1 MLPESTAAKVL
12 RALEPYKLKKEGA
25 NKYRCHSPLRTGSDS
40 HAFTVTI
47 TDGENGM
54 YCDHADNDRGGS
66 LYELARHLGI
76 EVPTR
81 EVENTKRAY
90 TGLADYAKAHGI
102 PPDALPK
109 FAWKQVTYQNRPA
122 LEFKTTTGKRWR
134 FLDGKSPYYKSE
146 NGYQRCWY
154 PALDS
159 KTLSRI
165 ITGKPLVICN
175 GEISTIAGRYQDFA
189 AVCITGGEKG
199 EIPPDLMAQ
208 LADFM
213 SDATLDPQ
221 NPPLILIALDCDAA
235 GRKAAKAMESQLR
248 GAGYHAYAVDMGL
261 GKGGDLADFCM
272 LHGEHSLVAL
282 SDCPNLPDLPV
293 SNPLPERNWM
303 IVHASELENLP
314 PVEWLI
320 PGEIPKKGLCVIF
333 GQSGAG
339 KSFLSLDYALRLA
352 QNAPVVYIAA
362 EGESG
367 YPQRIAAWRK
377 HNHQGVGKLYI
388 CLGAVNIYDP
398 DDFEDFV
405 ASITQYHPC
414 LVVVDTLAM
423 CMSGDENDAKA
434 MGSVIRACKR
444 MMNELGCSV
453 AMVHHVNKGGIAER
467 GSTALRGACD
477 LMIKVSP
484 EDDIIRVECSKT
496 KDTAPFQPRYMK
508 LLPVDL
514 GTDADGRE
522 IASPVII
529 PAEKI
534 IQTKDDLLSPQQQK
548 ALITLIMPDQVYGA
562 TVGDIASMT
571 DMPQPSARRTLA
583 TLLRL
588 EFVSRTES
596 GKYQITES
604 GKQAL
609 LKSDHDPAI
618 KAIIQNSQP
627 QTSRS
632 ENGADRTDRADH
644 DRTSPMFEGGTNHNY
659 SAGN

>member
-1 MLPESTAAKVL
+1 MDLSNEIL
-12 RALEPYKLKKEGA
+12 RALQPYKVKKMGSE
-25 NKYRCHSPLRTGSDS
+25 YRCNSPFRAGSDS
-40 HAFTVTI
+40 QSFAVNFET
-47 TDGENGM
+47 GE
-54 YCDHADNDRGGS
+54 YYDHVDQVGGKLIS
-66 LYELARHLGI
+66 LARKLGI
-76 EVPTR
+76 VVPTT
-81 EVENTKRAY
+81 EVESSKRSY

-102 PPDALPK
+102 PPEVLPQVG
-109 FAWKQVTYQNRPA
+109 WKEVTYQNRPA
-122 LEFKTTTGKRWR
+122 LEFKTQTGRRWR
-134 FLDGKSPYYKSE
+134 FLDGNQPHYKSE
-146 NGYQRCWY
+146 NGYRRCWY
-154 PALDS
+154 HALDS
-159 KTLSRI
+159 KTLSRMI
-165 ITGKPLVICN
+165 AGKPLVICN
-175 GEISTIAGRYQDFA
+175 GEISTIVGRYYDLA
-189 AVCITGGEKG
+189 AASITGGEKG
-199 EIPPDLMAQ
+199 EIPPDLMDQ
-208 LADFM
+208 LVDFM
-213 SDATLDPQ
+213 GDANIDPDL
-221 NPPLILIALDCDAA
+221 PPLIIIALDCDAA
-235 GRKAAKAMESQLR
+235 GRKAAKAMEGQLR
-248 GAGYHAYAVDMGL
+248 AAGYHAFAVDMGL

-272 LHGEHSLVAL
+272 LHGDQSLTAL
-282 SDCPNLPDLPV
+282 STLPHLPDLAV
-293 SNPLPERNWM
+293 SNPLPERNWV

-352 QNAPVVYIAA
+352 QAGSVVYIAA

-367 YPQRIAAWRK
+367 YPQRIAAWRT
-377 HNHQGVGKLYI
+377 HNKQGVGNLYI

-405 ASITQYHPC
+405 TSITQYNPC

-434 MGSVIRACKR
+434 MGSVIRASKR
-444 MMNELGCSV
+444 MMNELSCSV
-453 AMVHHVNKGGIAER
+453 VMVHHVNKGGIAER

-477 LMIKVSP
+477 MMIKVSP

-496 KDTAPFQPRYMK
+496 KDTAAFQPRYMK
-508 LLPVDL
+508 LLPIIL

-548 ALITLIMPDQVYGA
+548 ALLLLIMPDQMYGA
-562 TVGDIASMT
+562 TVADVASLTEML
-571 DMPQPSARRTLA
+571 QPSARRTLA

-588 EFVSRTES
+588 QFVTRTES

-604 GKQAL
+604 GKKAL

-618 KAIIQNSQP
+618 RAIIENSQTKFSSQEEP
-627 QTSRS
+627 
-632 ENGADRTDRADH
+632 ADRADRSDRLIA
-644 DRTSPMFEGGTNHNY
+644 DRTSPMFEGGNNHQYNT
-659 SAGN
+659 GH